1 MKVKF
6 KKLTGNAVAPY
17 RGTDGSAGFDLTATS
32 KQRID
37 LYHTKFGTG
46 LAVEIPKGY
55 VGLVFPRSSC
65 YKQGMLLSNCVGVID
80 SDYRGEIT
88 AVFIGVDNELCYNVG
103 DRICQ
108 LVIMPYPEIE
118 FVEADELSET
128 ERGMGGYGS
137 TGK

>member
-1 MKVKF
+1 
-6 KKLTGNAVAPY
+6 
-17 RGTDGSAGFDLTATS
+17 
-32 KQRID
+32 
-37 LYHTKFGTG
+37 
-46 LAVEIPKGY
+46 
-55 VGLVFPRSSC
+55 
-65 YKQGMLLSNCVGVID
+65 MLLSNCVGVID

-128 ERGMGGYGS
+128 ERGAGGYGS